1 VKCFVDTSAFY
12 ALEDPDDHN
21 HGAAVGIQGGMAA
34 GKPELYTTNHV
45 LDECVTLIGSRMGA
59 QRAIRFARDVLS
71 SRLMRIVRSDEQL
84 EESALALYERFSD
97 ARLSFTDCL
106 SFAAMRAAGIRI
118 AFSFDRHFERAGFGL
133 ARPDG
138 TGK

>member
-21 HGAAVGIQGGMAA
+21 HDAAAGIQGGMAA

-45 LDECVTLIGSRMGA
+45 IDECVTLIGSRMGV

-71 SRLMRIVRSDEQL
+71 SRLMMIVRSDEQL

-97 ARLSFTDCL
+97 ARLSSAT
-106 SFAAMRAAGIRI
+106 MRPAGIRI

-133 ARPDG
+133 AR
-138 TGK
+138 TLAER